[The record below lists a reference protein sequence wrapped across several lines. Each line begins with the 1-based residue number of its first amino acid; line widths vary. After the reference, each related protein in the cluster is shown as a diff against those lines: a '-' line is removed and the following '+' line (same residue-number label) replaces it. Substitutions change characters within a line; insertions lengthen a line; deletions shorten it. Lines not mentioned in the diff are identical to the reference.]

1 MQFNCMKMRY
11 SIVPKD
17 FLIVLKNEKKIKK
30 APEKKGEATGD
41 LTGNKIADKIT
52 SISKKSSA
60 EHSMAELHS
69 KNDAKSETEV
79 PKDTYL
85 QKKGNKLFMNYDQ
98 YQKIMYISR
107 NY

>member
-1 MQFNCMKMRY
+1 MK
-11 SIVPKD
+11 
-17 FLIVLKNEKKIKK
+17 KKIKK
-30 APEKKGEATGD
+30 PIEKKGKATGD

-107 NY
+107 NYRRIKVSIKIKIHIY

>member
-1 MQFNCMKMRY
+1 MQFNCIKIRY

-30 APEKKGEATGD
+30 AIEEKGEATGD
-41 LTGNKIADKIT
+41 LTGNEIADKIT

-60 EHSMAELHS
+60 EHS

-85 QKKGNKLFMNYDQ
+85 QKKGNKLLMNYDQ

>member
-1 MQFNCMKMRY
+1 MRY

-17 FLIVLKNEKKIKK
+17 FLIVLKNEKKSKK
-30 APEKKGEATGD
+30 QFKKKREATGD
-41 LTGNKIADKIT
+41 LTGNEIADKIT

-85 QKKGNKLFMNYDQ
+85 QKKGNKLLMIYNQ